1 MSSVYTKEG
10 TSVVCVC
17 VCLDRGGA
25 AEDIGRGAF
34 PNQIKEEEEEE
45 EEENG

>member
-1 MSSVYTKEG
+1 M
-10 TSVVCVC
+10 C

-25 AEDIGRGAF
+25 AEDIDRGAF

-45 EEENG
+45 EENG